1 MNVQRQ
7 PKLLS
12 IILGCGDEKG
22 VVFVVALALVAILAL
37 VGTVAVTTTTTDIK
51 ISSNYKTNVQAFI

>member
-12 IILGCGDEKG
+12 IIVGYGDEKG
-22 VVFVVALALVAILAL
+22 MILIVVLALIAILTL
-37 VGTVAVTTTTTDIK
+37 VGTTAVITTITD
-51 ISSNYKTNVQAFI
+51 T